1 MLRLKNQTSRRD
13 GIQDFL
19 CPFTDMYITQ
29 GSNMGTHRGTMAND
43 VRGAYS
49 GVKYPY
55 YAPCDC
61 KLIWFD
67 KSNGQGMWQSIE
79 KVRFAN
85 GNIDYATFV
94 TAHDETFDADKT
106 MGSTIPQGAQLGN
119 MGAKRNGDTEATG
132 VHCHIEIAQHKYTIS
147 DWHKNKYGIYCFP
160 DETDT
165 DDCYF
170 VDNTNIIYGMGGNWK
185 YLSQIPV
192 DDKGEVADQIL
203 HVGSKVR
210 FDGVFKVDILK
221 SPISTNLFGNTKLT
235 GVSFNTYYNEKAKD
249 YHWIPLNDWKEVDS
263 GGSTNGQDDIITG
276 GVSYVKNDNI
286 YEVKE
291 IDVPTNSARLTLNG
305 HDVWVYSTYLYE
317 V

>member
-1 MLRLKNQTSRRD
+1 MYKGQKSVR
-13 GIQDFL
+13 GGMQDFL

-43 VRGAYS
+43 VRGAYA

-61 KLIWFD
+61 KLIWRD
-67 KSNGQGMWQSIE
+67 VSNGQGMWQSLE

-94 TAHDETFDADKT
+94 TAHDETFDAQV
-106 MGSTIPQGAQLGN
+106 GQIVRQGEQLGN
-119 MGAKRNGDTEATG
+119 MGSKAGGGGTSTG
-132 VHCHIEIAQHKYTIS
+132 VHCHIEIAQHKYDIS
-147 DWHKNKYGIYCFP
+147 NWKKNKYGIYCFP
-160 DETDT
+160 NETDT

-170 VDNTNIIYGMGGNWK
+170 VDNTNIIYGFGGNWK

-192 DDKGEVADQIL
+192 DDKGEAKDQIL
-203 HVGSKVR
+203 HIGSKVK
-210 FDGVFKVDILK
+210 FDGVFKVDIIK
-221 SPISTNLFGNTKLT
+221 RGTNWFGNTKLT
-235 GVSFNTYYNEKAKD
+235 GVSYSTYYNEKAKD
-249 YHWIPLNDWKEVDS
+249 YHWIPLDDWKEVDV
-263 GGSTNGQDDIITG
+263 GGNENGQDDIVVG

-286 YEVKE
+286 YEVQE
-291 IDVPTNSARLTLNG
+291 IDIPTNSAKLILNG
-305 HDVWVYSTYLYE
+305 HEVWVYSTFLYE

>member
-1 MLRLKNQTSRRD
+1 MRKGQTSRRG

-43 VRGAYS
+43 VRGAYA
-49 GVKYPY
+49 GVRYPY
-55 YAPCDC
+55 YAPCDV
-61 KLIWFD
+61 KLIWRD
-67 KSNGQGMWQSIE
+67 VSNGQGMWQSLE

-94 TAHDETFDADKT
+94 TAHDETFDAVV
-106 MGSTIPQGAQLGN
+106 GQIVRQGEQLGN
-119 MGAKRNGDTEATG
+119 MGNKAGGGGTSTG
-132 VHCHIEIAQHKYTIS
+132 VHCHIEIAQHKYDIS
-147 DWHKNKYGIYCFP
+147 NWKKNSYGIYCFP
-160 DETDT
+160 NETDT

-185 YLSQIPV
+185 YLSNIPV
-192 DDKGEVADQIL
+192 DDQGEKKDQIL
-203 HVGSKVR
+203 HKGSKVR

-221 SPISTNLFGNTKLT
+221 RGTNLFGNTKLT
-235 GVSFNTYYNEKAKD
+235 GVSYNTYYNEKAKD
-249 YHWIPLNDWKEVDS
+249 YHWIPLDDWKEVNQS
-263 GGSTNGQDDIITG
+263 GSTDGQDDVVVG
-276 GVSYVKNDNI
+276 GVSWVKNDNI

-291 IDVPTNSARLTLNG
+291 IDIPTNSAKLTLNG
-305 HDVWVYSTYLYE
+305 HDIWVYSTFLYE

>member
-1 MLRLKNQTSRRD
+1 MKKCQTSRRG

-29 GSNMGTHRGTMAND
+29 GANMESHKGTMAND
-43 VRGAYS
+43 VRGEYP
-49 GVKYPY
+49 GNWYPY

-61 KLIWFD
+61 KLIWRD
-67 KSNGQGMWQSIE
+67 IANGEGMWQSIE

-94 TAHDETFDADKT
+94 TAHDNTFDAYV
-106 MGSTIPQGAQLGN
+106 GQIVRQGQQLGN
-119 MGAKRNGDTEATG
+119 MGTKAGNGGYVTG
-132 VHCHIEIAQHKYTIS
+132 AHCHIEIAQHKYSLS
-147 DWHKNKYGIYCFP
+147 DWKKNQYGIYCFP

-170 VDNTNIIYGMGGNWK
+170 VDGTNIIYGLNGNWK
-185 YLSQIPV
+185 YLSQVPV
-192 DDKGEVADQIL
+192 SESGEPIDQIL
-203 HVGSKVR
+203 NPGSKVK

-221 SPISTNLFGNTKLT
+221 TGSNWFGNTKLT
-235 GVSFNTYYNEKAKD
+235 GVSFNTYFAEKAKD
-249 YHWIPLNDWKEVDS
+249 YHWIPLDDWTEVDA
-263 GGSTNGQDDIITG
+263 GGNSEGQDNIVVG
-276 GVSYVKNDNI
+276 GYSYVKNDNI

-291 IDVPTNSARLTLNG
+291 IDIPTNSARLELNG
-305 HDVWVYSTYLYE
+305 HSVWIYSTFLYE

>member
-1 MLRLKNQTSRRD
+1 MQKGQTSRRG

-43 VRGAYS
+43 VRGAYA

-61 KLIWFD
+61 KLIWRD
-67 KSNGQGMWQSIE
+67 VSNGQGMWQSTE
-79 KVRFAN
+79 KVRFSN
-85 GNIDYATFV
+85 GNISFATWV
-94 TAHDETFDADKT
+94 TAHDETFDAQV
-106 MGSTIPQGAQLGN
+106 GQVVRQGEQLGN
-119 MGAKRNGDTEATG
+119 MGSKAGGGAISTG
-132 VHCHIEIAQHKYTIS
+132 VHCHIEIAQHKYDIS
-147 DWHKNKYGIYCFP
+147 NWKKNGYGIYCFP
-160 DETDT
+160 NETDT

-192 DDKGEVADQIL
+192 DDKGEAKDQIL

-210 FDGVFKVDILK
+210 FDGVFKVDIIK
-221 SPISTNLFGNTKLT
+221 RGTNWFGNTKLT
-235 GVSFNTYYNEKAKD
+235 GVSYNTYYNERAKD
-249 YHWIPLNDWKEVDS
+249 YHWIPLDDWKEVDVD
-263 GGSTNGQDDIITG
+263 GNANGQDDIVVG

-286 YEVKE
+286 YDVKE
-291 IDVPTNSARLTLNG
+291 IDIPTNSAKLTLNG
-305 HDVWVYSTYLYE
+305 HDIWVFSTYLYE

>member
-1 MLRLKNQTSRRD
+1 MQKGQTSRRG

-19 CPFTDMYITQ
+19 CPFTDVYITQ

-61 KLIWFD
+61 KLIWRD
-67 KSNGQGMWQSIE
+67 VSNGQGMWQSLE

-94 TAHDETFDADKT
+94 TAHDETFDAQI
-106 MGSTIPQGAQLGN
+106 GQVVRQGEQLGN
-119 MGAKRNGDTEATG
+119 MGAKHNGGTKATG
-132 VHCHIEIAQHKYTIS
+132 VHCHIEIAQHKYDIS
-147 DWHKNKYGIYCFP
+147 NWKKNRYDIYCFP
-160 DETDT
+160 NETDT

-170 VDNTNIIYGMGGNWK
+170 MDNTNIIYGMGGNWK

-192 DDKGEVADQIL
+192 NNQGELADQIL

-210 FDGVFKVDILK
+210 FDGVFKADIIK
-221 SPISTNLFGNTKLT
+221 RGTNWFGNTKLT
-235 GVSFNTYYNEKAKD
+235 GVSYNTYYNERAKD
-249 YHWIPLNDWKEVDS
+249 YHWIPLDDWKEVDV
-263 GGSTNGQDDIITG
+263 GGNTNGQDDIITG

-291 IDVPTNSARLTLNG
+291 IDIPTNSAKLTLNG
-305 HDVWVYSTYLYE
+305 HDIWVFSTYLYE

>member
-1 MLRLKNQTSRRD
+1 MYKGQKSVRG

-19 CPFTDMYITQ
+19 APFTDIYITQ

-43 VRGAYS
+43 VRGAYA
-49 GVKYPY
+49 GVRYPY

-61 KLIWFD
+61 KLIWRD
-67 KSNGQGMWQSIE
+67 VSNGQGMWQSLE

-94 TAHDETFDADKT
+94 TAHDETFDAQV
-106 MGSTIPQGAQLGN
+106 GQIVRQGEQLGN
-119 MGAKRNGDTEATG
+119 MGNRAGGGAISTG
-132 VHCHIEIAQHKYTIS
+132 VHCHIEIAQHKYDIS
-147 DWHKNKYGIYCFP
+147 NWKKNGYGIYCFP

-170 VDNTNIIYGMGGNWK
+170 VDNTNIIYGFGGNWK

-192 DDKGEVADQIL
+192 DDRGEAKDQIL

-210 FDGVFKVDILK
+210 FDGVFKVDIIK
-221 SPISTNLFGNTKLT
+221 RATNWFGNTKLT
-235 GVSFNTYYNEKAKD
+235 GVSYSTYYNEKAKD
-249 YHWIPLNDWKEVDS
+249 YHWIPLDDWKEVDV
-263 GGSTNGQDDIITG
+263 GGNENGQDDIVVG

-291 IDVPTNSARLTLNG
+291 IDIPTNSARLTLNN

>member
-1 MLRLKNQTSRRD
+1 MYKGQKSIR
-13 GIQDFL
+13 GGVQDFL
-19 CPFTDMYITQ
+19 APFTDIYITQ

-43 VRGAYS
+43 VRGAYA
-49 GVKYPY
+49 GVRYPY

-61 KLIWFD
+61 KLIWRD
-67 KSNGQGMWQSIE
+67 VSNGQGMWQSLQ

-94 TAHDETFDADKT
+94 TAHDETFDAQV
-106 MGSTIPQGAQLGN
+106 GQIVRQGEQLGN
-119 MGAKRNGDTEATG
+119 MGNRAGGGAISTG
-132 VHCHIEIAQHKYTIS
+132 VHCHIEIAQHKYDIS
-147 DWHKNKYGIYCFP
+147 NWKKNRYGIYCFP
-160 DETDT
+160 NETDT

-185 YLSQIPV
+185 YLSQVPV
-192 DDKGEVADQIL
+192 KDQGELADQIL

-210 FDGVFKVDILK
+210 FDGVFKADIIK
-221 SPISTNLFGNTKLT
+221 RGTNWFGNTKLT
-235 GVSFNTYYNEKAKD
+235 GVSYKNYYNEKAKD
-249 YHWIPLNDWKEVDS
+249 YHWIPLDDWKEVDV
-263 GGSTNGQDDIITG
+263 GGNTDGQDDIVVG

-291 IDVPTNSARLTLNG
+291 IDIPTNSAKLTLNG

>member
-1 MLRLKNQTSRRD
+1 MYKGQKSVRN
-13 GIQDFL
+13 GIEDFL

-43 VRGAYS
+43 VRGAYA

-67 KSNGQGMWQSIE
+67 KSNGQGMWQSLE
-79 KVRFAN
+79 KIRFAN

-106 MGSTIPQGAQLGN
+106 MGKTIYQGEQLGN
-119 MGAKRNGDTEATG
+119 MGSKAGGGAISTG
-132 VHCHIEIAQHKYTIS
+132 VHCHIEVAQHKYDIS
-147 DWHKNKYGIYCFP
+147 NWQKNKYGIWCFP

-170 VDNTNIIYGMGGNWK
+170 VDNTNIIYGMGENWK

-192 DDKGEVADQIL
+192 NDEGEKADQIL
-203 HVGSKVR
+203 HKGSKVR

-235 GVSFNTYYNEKAKD
+235 GVSYDTYYNEKAKD
-249 YHWIPLNDWKEVDS
+249 YHWIPLDDWKEVDS
-263 GGSTNGQDDIITG
+263 GGNTDGQDDIITG

-291 IDVPTNSARLTLNG
+291 IDVPTNSAKLTLNG
-305 HDVWVYSTYLYE
+305 HDIWVYSTFLYE
-317 V
+317 E

>member
-1 MLRLKNQTSRRD
+1 MKKGDKSCRG

-19 CPFTDMYITQ
+19 CCFEPMYITQ

-43 VRGAYS
+43 VRGAYA
-49 GVKYPY
+49 GVRYPY

-61 KLIWFD
+61 KLIWRD
-67 KSNGQGMWQSIE
+67 VSNGQGMWQSLE

-94 TAHDETFDADKT
+94 TAHDETFDAQV
-106 MGSTIPQGAQLGN
+106 GQIVRQGEQLGN
-119 MGAKRNGDTEATG
+119 MGNRAGGGAISTG
-132 VHCHIEIAQHKYTIS
+132 VHCHIEIAQHKYDIS
-147 DWHKNKYGIYCFP
+147 NWKKNRYGIYCFP
-160 DETDT
+160 NETDT

-192 DDKGEVADQIL
+192 DDKGEAKDQIL
-203 HVGSKVR
+203 HKGSKVR
-210 FDGVFKVDILK
+210 FDGVFKVDIIK
-221 SPISTNLFGNTKLT
+221 RGTNWFGNTKLT
-235 GVSFNTYYNEKAKD
+235 GVSYNTYYNEKAKD
-249 YHWIPLNDWKEVDS
+249 YHWIPLDDWKEVDV
-263 GGSTNGQDDIITG
+263 GGNENGQDDIVVG

-291 IDVPTNSARLTLNG
+291 IDIPTNSARLTLNN
-305 HDVWVYSTYLYE
+305 HDIWVYSTYLYE

>member
-1 MLRLKNQTSRRD
+1 MYKGQKSVRG

-29 GSNMGTHRGTMAND
+29 GSQMGSHRGTMAND
-43 VRGAYS
+43 VRGAS
-49 GVKYPY
+49 AGVRYPY

-61 KLIWFD
+61 KLIWRD
-67 KSNGQGMWQSIE
+67 VSNGQGMWQSLE

-94 TAHDETFDADKT
+94 TAHDNTFDAQV
-106 MGSTIPQGAQLGN
+106 GQVVRQGEQLGN
-119 MGAKRNGDTEATG
+119 MGDKAGGGAYVTG
-132 VHCHIEIAQHKYTIS
+132 IHCHIEIAQHKYDIS
-147 DWHKNKYGIYCFP
+147 NWYKNGYGIWCFP
-160 DETDT
+160 NETDT

-192 DDKGEVADQIL
+192 DDKGEAKDQIL
-203 HVGSKVR
+203 HKGSKVR
-210 FDGVFKVDILK
+210 FDCVFKVDILK
-221 SPISTNLFGNTKLT
+221 RGTNWFGNTKLT
-235 GVSFNTYYNEKAKD
+235 GVSYNTYYNEQAKD
-249 YHWIPLNDWKEVDS
+249 YHWIPLDDWKEVDC
-263 GGSTNGQDDIITG
+263 GGNTDGQDDIVVG

-286 YEVKE
+286 YEVKD
-291 IDVPTNSARLTLNG
+291 IDVPTNSAKLTLNG
-305 HDVWVYSTYLYE
+305 HDVWVYSTFLYE

>member
-1 MLRLKNQTSRRD
+1 MYKGQKSVRG

-43 VRGAYS
+43 VRGAYA

-55 YAPCDC
+55 YASCDC
-61 KLIWFD
+61 KLIWRD
-67 KSNGQGMWQSIE
+67 VSNGQGMWQSLE

-94 TAHDETFDADKT
+94 TAHDETFDAQV
-106 MGSTIPQGAQLGN
+106 GQIVRQGEQLGN
-119 MGAKRNGDTEATG
+119 MGNRAGGGAMSTG
-132 VHCHIEIAQHKYTIS
+132 VHCHIEIAQHKYDIS
-147 DWHKNKYGIYCFP
+147 NWKKNKYGIYCFP
-160 DETDT
+160 NETDT

-170 VDNTNIIYGMGGNWK
+170 VDNTNIIYGFGGNWK

-192 DDKGEVADQIL
+192 DDKGEAKDQIL

-210 FDGVFKVDILK
+210 FDGVFKVDIIK
-221 SPISTNLFGNTKLT
+221 RGTNWFGNTKLT
-235 GVSFNTYYNEKAKD
+235 GVSYKNYYNEKAKD
-249 YHWIPLNDWKEVDS
+249 YHWIPLDDWKEVDV
-263 GGSTNGQDDIITG
+263 GGNENGQDDIVVG

-291 IDVPTNSARLTLNG
+291 IDVPTNSAKLTLNG

>member
-1 MLRLKNQTSRRD
+1 MQKGQTSRRG

-19 CPFTDMYITQ
+19 CCFTDMYITQ

-61 KLIWFD
+61 KLIWRD
-67 KSNGQGMWQSIE
+67 VSNGQGMWQSLE

-94 TAHDETFDADKT
+94 TAHDETFDAQV
-106 MGSTIPQGAQLGN
+106 GQVVRQGEQLGN
-119 MGAKRNGDTEATG
+119 MGAKHNGGTKATG
-132 VHCHIEIAQHKYTIS
+132 VHCHIEIAQHKYDIS
-147 DWHKNKYGIYCFP
+147 NWKKNRYDIYCFP
-160 DETDT
+160 NETDT

-170 VDNTNIIYGMGGNWK
+170 MDNTNIIYGMGGNWK

-192 DDKGEVADQIL
+192 NNQGELADQIL

-210 FDGVFKVDILK
+210 FDGVFKADIIK
-221 SPISTNLFGNTKLT
+221 RGTNWFGNTKLT
-235 GVSFNTYYNEKAKD
+235 GVSYNTYYNERAKD
-249 YHWIPLNDWKEVDS
+249 YHWIPLDDWKEVDV
-263 GGSTNGQDDIITG
+263 GGNTNGQDDIITG

-291 IDVPTNSARLTLNG
+291 IDIPTNSAKLTLNG
-305 HDVWVYSTYLYE
+305 HDVWVFSTYLYE

>member
-1 MLRLKNQTSRRD
+1 MIQRYKGQKSRRG

-43 VRGAYS
+43 VRGAYA
-49 GVKYPY
+49 GVKYLY

-61 KLIWFD
+61 KLIWRD
-67 KSNGQGMWQSIE
+67 VSNGQGMWQSLE

-94 TAHDETFDADKT
+94 TAHDETFDAQVGQIVK
-106 MGSTIPQGAQLGN
+106 QGEQLGN
-119 MGAKRNGDTEATG
+119 MGSKAGGGGTSTG
-132 VHCHIEIAQHKYTIS
+132 VHCHIEIAQHKYDIS
-147 DWHKNKYGIYCFP
+147 NWKKNGYGIYCFP
-160 DETDT
+160 NETDT

-170 VDNTNIIYGMGGNWK
+170 VDNTNIVYGFGGNWK

-192 DDKGEVADQIL
+192 DDKGEKVDQIL
-203 HVGSKVR
+203 HEGSKVR

-221 SPISTNLFGNTKLT
+221 RGTNWFGNTKLT
-235 GVSFNTYYNEKAKD
+235 GVSYNTYYNEKTKN
-249 YHWIPLNDWKEVDS
+249 YHWIPLDDWKEVNES
-263 GGSTNGQDDIITG
+263 GSTDGQNDVVIG
-276 GVSYVKNDNI
+276 GVSWVNNDNI

-291 IDVPTNSARLTLNG
+291 IDIPTNSAKLTLNG
-305 HDVWVYSTYLYE
+305 HDVWVYSTFLYE

>member
-1 MLRLKNQTSRRD
+1 MYKGQKSIR
-13 GIQDFL
+13 GGVQDFL
-19 CPFTDMYITQ
+19 APFTDIYITQ

-43 VRGAYS
+43 VRGAYA

-61 KLIWFD
+61 KLIWRD
-67 KSNGQGMWQSIE
+67 VSNGQGMWQSLE

-94 TAHDETFDADKT
+94 TAHDETFDAQV
-106 MGSTIPQGAQLGN
+106 GQIVRQGEQLGN
-119 MGAKRNGDTEATG
+119 MGNRAGGGAISTG
-132 VHCHIEIAQHKYTIS
+132 VHCHIEIAQHKYDIS
-147 DWHKNKYGIYCFP
+147 NWKKNGYGIYCFP

-170 VDNTNIIYGMGGNWK
+170 VDNTNIIYGFGGNWK

-192 DDKGEVADQIL
+192 DDKGEAKDQIL

-210 FDGVFKVDILK
+210 FDGVFKVDIIK
-221 SPISTNLFGNTKLT
+221 RATNWFGNTKLT
-235 GVSFNTYYNEKAKD
+235 GVSYSTYYNEKAKD
-249 YHWIPLNDWKEVDS
+249 YHWIPLYDWKEVDV
-263 GGSTNGQDDIITG
+263 GGNENGQDDIVVG

-286 YEVKE
+286 YEVKK
-291 IDVPTNSARLTLNG
+291 IDVPTNSAKLTLNG
-305 HDVWVYSTYLYE
+305 HDIWVYSTYLYE

>member
-1 MLRLKNQTSRRD
+1 MIRRYKGQKSRRG

-29 GSNMGTHRGTMAND
+29 GSNMGTHRGTGAND
-43 VRGAYS
+43 VRGAYA
-49 GVKYPY
+49 GVRYPY

-106 MGSTIPQGAQLGN
+106 MGKTIYQGEQLGN
-119 MGAKRNGDTEATG
+119 MGNKAGGGAVSTG
-132 VHCHIEIAQHKYTIS
+132 VHCHIEIAQHKYNIS
-147 DWHKNKYGIYCFP
+147 NWKKNKYGIYCFP
-160 DETDT
+160 NETDT

-185 YLSQIPV
+185 YLSNIPV
-192 DDKGEVADQIL
+192 DEQGEKKDQIL
-203 HVGSKVR
+203 HKGSKVR

-221 SPISTNLFGNTKLT
+221 RGTNLFGNTKLT
-235 GVSFNTYYNEKAKD
+235 GVSFDTYYNERAKD
-249 YHWIPLNDWKEVDS
+249 YHWIPLDDWKEVNES
-263 GGSTNGQDDIITG
+263 GSTDGQDDVVVG
-276 GVSYVKNDNI
+276 GVSWVKNDNI

-291 IDVPTNSARLTLNG
+291 IDIPTNSAKLNLNG
-305 HDVWVYSTYLYE
+305 RDVWVYSTFLYE

>member
-1 MLRLKNQTSRRD
+1 MYKGQKSVRG

-19 CPFTDMYITQ
+19 APFTDIYITQ
-29 GSNMGTHRGTMAND
+29 GSNMGTHRGTGAND
-43 VRGAYS
+43 VRGAYA
-49 GVKYPY
+49 GIRYPY

-61 KLIWFD
+61 KLIWRD
-67 KSNGQGMWQSIE
+67 VSNGQGMWQSLE

-94 TAHDETFDADKT
+94 TAHDETFDAQV
-106 MGSTIPQGAQLGN
+106 GQIVRQGEQLGN
-119 MGAKRNGDTEATG
+119 MGNRAGGGAISTG
-132 VHCHIEIAQHKYTIS
+132 VHCHIEIAQHKYDIS
-147 DWHKNKYGIYCFP
+147 NWKKNGYGIYCFP

-170 VDNTNIIYGMGGNWK
+170 VDNTNIIYGFGGNWK

-192 DDKGEVADQIL
+192 DDKGEAKDQIL

-210 FDGVFKVDILK
+210 FDGVFKVDIIK
-221 SPISTNLFGNTKLT
+221 RGTNWFGNTKLT
-235 GVSFNTYYNEKAKD
+235 GVSYNTYYNERAKD
-249 YHWIPLNDWKEVDS
+249 YHWIPLDDWKEVDV
-263 GGSTNGQDDIITG
+263 GGNENGQDDIVVG

-291 IDVPTNSARLTLNG
+291 IDIPTNSAKLTLNN